1 MPRVSESCSDGESG
15 SVNVPEGANVSE
27 DVMANLSDKFGKLS
41 SPSRTTKRSELSNS
55 AAAASSS
62 SANSA
67 TDSEMLDFTSA
78 TAALVPS
85 PPSDI
90 NQNNFSESSSAA
102 ASSMEVVHGESN
114 ILAPVSASGSI
125 PRGETETA
133 TTNQVASVGVASLPQ
148 QDVPSFEVNY
158 VNDLFCKEFPVGR
171 VFDTKEDAI
180 NEVKNF
186 LPASTST

>member
-1 MPRVSESCSDGESG
+1 
-15 SVNVPEGANVSE
+15 
-27 DVMANLSDKFGKLS
+27 MANLSDKFGKLS

-67 TDSEMLDFTSA
+67 TDSEMLDFTTSA

-90 NQNNFSESSSAA
+90 NQNNFSESSLAA

-114 ILAPVSASGSI
+114 IM
-125 PRGETETA
+125 
-133 TTNQVASVGVASLPQ
+133 QSVGRQVYTGQHFSFMG
-148 QDVPSFEVNY
+148 VPYFWMPER
-158 VNDLFCKEFPVGR
+158 KI
-171 VFDTKEDAI
+171 T
-180 NEVKNF
+180 
-186 LPASTST
+186 

>member
-90 NQNNFSESSSAA
+90 NQNNFSESSLAA

-125 PRGETETA
+125 PRGETVTA
-133 TTNQVASVGVASLPQ
+133 TTNQVASAGVASLPQ
-148 QDVPSFEVNY
+148 QDVPSFEVNH

-171 VFDTKEDAI
+171 VFVLC
-180 NEVKNF
+180 NQ
-186 LPASTST
+186 

>member
-1 MPRVSESCSDGESG
+1 MSQKMLWQTYPT
-15 SVNVPEGANVSE
+15 
-27 DVMANLSDKFGKLS
+27 NLENCLLHHAQQNE
-41 SPSRTTKRSELSNS
+41 SELSNS

-67 TDSEMLDFTSA
+67 TDSEMLDITSA

-125 PRGETETA
+125 PRGETVTA
-133 TTNQVASVGVASLPQ
+133 TTNQVASAGVASLPQ
-148 QDVPSFEVNY
+148 QDIPSFLVDY
-158 VNDLFCKEFPVGR
+158 VNDRSLLQGIPLG
-171 VFDTKEDAI
+171 
-180 NEVKNF
+180 
-186 LPASTST
+186 